1 MYLRKGGKCLRKKS
15 AEYLKCRNRFNEN
28 LKSIM
33 KEKGYTCR
41 SLSISIEKN
50 EGYISRLLRGKIDP
64 SIKSLFYIASV
75 LDVSF
80 EKLLK

>member
-1 MYLRKGGKCLRKKS
+1 MRKKS

-33 KEKGYTCR
+33 KEKGYTYR

-50 EGYISRLLRGKIDP
+50 EGYISRLLRGKIGFFYKFFVLYSF
-64 SIKSLFYIASV
+64 SIGCIF
-75 LDVSF
+75 
-80 EKLLK
+80 

>member
-1 MYLRKGGKCLRKKS
+1 MHHRNGGECLRKKS

-28 LKSIM
+28 LKAIM

-41 SLSISIEKN
+41 SLSVSIGKN
-50 EGYISRLLRGKIDP
+50 EVYISRLLRGKIDP
-64 SIKSLFYIASV
+64 SIKSLFYITSV

>member
-1 MYLRKGGKCLRKKS
+1 MRKKS

-33 KEKGYTCR
+33 KEKGYTSR

-75 LDVSF
+75 LDISF